1 MSLSLNIVSNK
12 IEPTMLMLPTCK
24 GMEKINCNSIV
35 RIEASSNYSKLVFSN
50 GKTLVVAKVLHWFEK
65 QAGMDTFLRTHRT
78 HLVNKIFISS
88 YIDGSGGQICLHNGE
103 VIDVSKSKKRIF
115 LHSWRAA

>member
-1 MSLSLNIVSNK
+1 MSLSLNTLSNK
-12 IEPTMLMLPTCK
+12 IEPTLLMLPTCK

-65 QAGMDTFLRTHRT
+65 QACMDTFLRTHRT

-88 YIDGSGGQICLHNGE
+88 YIDGTGGQICLLNGE
-103 VIDVSKSKKRIF
+103 RIDVSKRKKSYF
-115 LHSWRAA
+115 LNNWQAA